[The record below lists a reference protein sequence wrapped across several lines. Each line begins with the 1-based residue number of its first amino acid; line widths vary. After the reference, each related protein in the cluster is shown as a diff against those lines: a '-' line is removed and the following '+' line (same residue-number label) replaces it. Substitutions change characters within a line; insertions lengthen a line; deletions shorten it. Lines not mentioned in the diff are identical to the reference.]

1 MISKH
6 KSNVVFRSGNFE
18 ITKREILA
26 SIFIIAIL
34 LLIGVL
40 INEKITEYQMD
51 LNEKYNKAVKIETQE
66 LFEYGMRTNIGN
78 AFVYGELS
86 AVDTVSYPEID
97 GEYMYIEKS
106 EERYTMHTRQV
117 NHTRTVN
124 GKTKTYYTTEEYWT
138 WDTVKTESLK
148 CSHILFQGVVFP
160 VDKIQIP
167 NEKYI
172 TTVQENPKIR
182 YQYYGTGN
190 RFTGTIFTELKDGT
204 ISDHTK
210 FYNDSNIENTL
221 NHLENGYFVVV
232 FWIAWA
238 VFITICIFVF
248 YYIDNRWL
256 E

>member
-1 MISKH
+1 MMTSKH
-6 KSNVVFRSGNFE
+6 KSNVIFHSGNFE
-18 ITKREILA
+18 ITKQEILA
-26 SIFIIAIL
+26 SVSIITIL
-34 LLIGVL
+34 LLIGIL
-40 INEKITEYQMD
+40 ISEKITEHQMD

-66 LFEYGMRTNIGN
+66 LFEYGMRTNVGN
-78 AFVYGELS
+78 AFVYGELA
-86 AVDTVSYPEID
+86 AVDTVSFPEID
-97 GEYMYIEKS
+97 GEYMYIEKT

-117 NHTRTVN
+117 THH
-124 GKTKTYYTTEEYWT
+124 TTEKYWT

-160 VDKIQIP
+160 IDKIQIP

-172 TTVQENPKIR
+172 KTVQKDSKIR
-182 YQYYGTGN
+182 YQYYGTRN
-190 RFTGTIFTELKDGT
+190 RFTGTIFTELKNCT

-221 NHLENGYFVVV
+221 KCLENNYFVVV
-232 FWIAWA
+232 FWIVW
-238 VFITICIFVF
+238 VMFITICVFMF